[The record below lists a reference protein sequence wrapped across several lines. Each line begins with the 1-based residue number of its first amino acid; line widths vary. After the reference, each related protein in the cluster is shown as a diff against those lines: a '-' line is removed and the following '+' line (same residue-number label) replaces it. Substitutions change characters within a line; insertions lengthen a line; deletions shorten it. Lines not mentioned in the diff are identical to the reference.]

1 MSEYIIHNIGLT
13 VVPQFDFDENE
24 EKDKP
29 VSLFPNFYLGKI
41 IGKKGS
47 ELSIN
52 SVY

>member
-29 VSLFPNFYLGKI
+29 VSLFPNFFTWAKSLGKR
-41 IGKKGS
+41 
-47 ELSIN
+47 EAN
-52 SVY
+52 

>member
-41 IGKKGS
+41 IGKK
-47 ELSIN
+47 EAN
-52 SVY
+52 

>member
-29 VSLFPNFYLGKI
+29 VSLFPNLPGQNHWEKGKRI
-41 IGKKGS
+41 EYK
-47 ELSIN
+47 
-52 SVY
+52 